1 MPRTIHIAAFLQAPP
16 GKLFDMYLNPETHA
30 AITGAPVSIG
40 AHAGAEFLAFNGMLR
55 GTILQVIPKRLIVQ
69 SWRANKWK
77 TRDLDSTLVLSF
89 WPERQGTRIEL
100 VHVNVADY
108 DFADV
113 SHGWETYYWNP
124 WREYIKSARGLRKGK
139 PRSKNILDPA

>member
-16 GKLFDMYLNPETHA
+16 GKLFDMYLNPKTHA
-30 AITGAPVSIG
+30 AFTGAPASIG

-69 SWRANKWK
+69 SWRADKWK
-77 TRDLDSTLVLSF
+77 TSDLDSTLILTF
-89 WPERQGTRIEL
+89 CPERRGTRIEL
-100 VHVNVADY
+100 VHVNVADH
-108 DFADV
+108 DFSDV

-124 WREYIKSARGLRKGK
+124 WREYLKGTRGLRTGK
-139 PRSKNILDPA
+139 PRRKNIMEST